1 MLGVFVMNHIVDA
14 LIKAGFDKTQV
25 RKHRIFARAAI
36 IAKTANAAETLMVSP
51 PLEDEEYWTVQA
63 YRLAPTTIRDNLPD
77 DHMIVW
83 DNRPRLYAEIKKI
96 VFDFLK

>member
-14 LIKAGFDKTQV
+14 LIKAGFDKLKV

-36 IAKTANAAETLMVSP
+36 IAKGVDAAETLVVSP
-51 PLEDEEYWTVQA
+51 PLEEDEYWTVQA

-83 DNRPRLYAEIKKI
+83 DKRPKSFWEIKKI